1 MNAYGA
7 GQYEIM
13 NGLDRGGIF
22 RLKEELS
29 NLRQTFVKSTSDEYR
44 RSSGLEKLVRFE
56 QSGSALA
63 KLQELSKQAT
73 RNSDGYEKSM
83 AGYDASPSSS
93 ESLRDSNASSSSE
106 TMRKQGQRDHL
117 SYRQPFL
124 VSQLQESRRHS
135 DIAWEK
141 LMGLR
146 KDRLAD
152 NEVKNRHKTKLLLDL
167 MVSRSTLT
175 EKIQYSP
182 QKCDRILVDGPK
194 EKELSMGS
202 FLNLDSKRTPFLDY
216 QPRTRAFKTWEDN
229 LRNRCSNA
237 LIRKAH
243 GHPGEPPV
251 PCEERFSTASDHG
264 INDEA
269 LERLNQERE
278 TISKNH
284 FASDWAKIF

>member
-1 MNAYGA
+1 
-7 GQYEIM
+7 M

-141 LMGLR
+141 LDKHERAMLR
-146 KDRLAD
+146 RRFPDASMPKKMVPDPSGVAD
-152 NEVKNRHKTKLLLDL
+152 GEDLEFIDQDELLDREAEEIVL
-167 MVSRSTLT
+167 C
-175 EKIQYSP
+175 EK
-182 QKCDRILVDGPK
+182 LA
-194 EKELSMGS
+194 
-202 FLNLDSKRTPFLDY
+202 FL
-216 QPRTRAFKTWEDN
+216 
-229 LRNRCSNA
+229 
-237 LIRKAH
+237 
-243 GHPGEPPV
+243 
-251 PCEERFSTASDHG
+251 
-264 INDEA
+264 
-269 LERLNQERE
+269 
-278 TISKNH
+278 
-284 FASDWAKIF
+284 